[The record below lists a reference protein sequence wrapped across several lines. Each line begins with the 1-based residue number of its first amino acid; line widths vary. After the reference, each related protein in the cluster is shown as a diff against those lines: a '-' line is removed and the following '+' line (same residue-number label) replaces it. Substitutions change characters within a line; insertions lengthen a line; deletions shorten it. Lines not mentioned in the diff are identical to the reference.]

1 MMRALFALLFFMT
14 GPFLLGQSHIIEMS
28 FSDAS
33 QYPTRVAYEV
43 QNDKGT
49 ILQQG
54 FIEVANA
61 STFYQVPL
69 DVTKKFAVLVY
80 EDANRN
86 SQMDRG
92 WFTQPL
98 EKYAFSNNAWV
109 TLSKPDL
116 ADMLVPRTGAKTKM
130 VLTFKSVTDF

>member
-1 MMRALFALLFFMT
+1 
-14 GPFLLGQSHIIEMS
+14 
-28 FSDAS
+28 
-33 QYPTRVAYEV
+33 
-43 QNDKGT
+43 
-49 ILQQG
+49 
-54 FIEVANA
+54 
-61 STFYQVPL
+61 
-69 DVTKKFAVLVY
+69 VY

-116 ADMLVPRTGAKTKM
+116 ADMLVPRTGTKTRM

>member
-14 GPFLLGQSHIIEMS
+14 GPFLLGQDHIIEMS

-43 QNDKGT
+43 QNDKGK

-98 EKYAFSNNAWV
+98 EKYAFSNNA
-109 TLSKPDL
+109 
-116 ADMLVPRTGAKTKM
+116 
-130 VLTFKSVTDF
+130 

>member
-1 MMRALFALLFFMT
+1 MMRALFVLFL
-14 GPFLLGQSHIIEMS
+14 FLLGTFTFGQSHTIEMC

-43 QNDKGT
+43 QNDKGI
-49 ILQQG
+49 ILKQG
-54 FIEVANA
+54 FLEVVSA
-61 STFYQVPL
+61 SEYCEVL
-69 DVTKKFAVLVY
+69 LAVSKKFAVLVY

-92 WFTQPL
+92 WFAQPL
-98 EKYAFSNNAWV
+98 EKYAFSNNAWA

-116 ADMLVPRTGAKTKM
+116 EDMLISRTGAKTR
-130 VLTFKSVTDF
+130 VTLTFKSVTDF